1 MIDCLYLLFL
11 LLIRPQTEKG
21 PHRKE
26 GSERKI
32 PSFSP
37 PHSFSHKFSAPP
49 PSIKKNE
56 EEEGEKRR
64 WRWRR
69 RRRKRE
75 RFCRGSLAR
84 MLEEEEEEVHCGGVG
99 FTIHGIKSKVARKK
113 HTKTRQKIYLSFL
126 TPLIMEKIL
135 FKPTSFAPSFSPSP
149 LSVPGEGG
157 GWGGEKI
164 NFIILQSG
172 KEKGVKRGG
181 GRSTGKCLIRRR
193 QKTRGQ

>member
-1 MIDCLYLLFL
+1 MIDCLYLLFLL

-69 RRRKRE
+69 RRKRE

-84 MLEEEEEEVHCGGVG
+84 MLEEEEEEEVHCGGVG

-135 FKPTSFAPSFSPSP
+135 FKPTSVAPSFSPSP

-157 GWGGEKI
+157 GWGGEKSTLSSS
-164 NFIILQSG
+164 NQG
-172 KEKGVKRGG
+172 RKR
-181 GRSTGKCLIRRR
+181 K
-193 QKTRGQ
+193 

>member
-69 RRRKRE
+69 RRKRE

-84 MLEEEEEEVHCGGVG
+84 MLEEEEEEEVHCGGVG
-99 FTIHGIKSKVARKK
+99 FTIHGIKSKVARKT
-113 HTKTRQKIYLSFL
+113 HTKKKTKNIFKFFDAPNNGKNQP
-126 TPLIMEKIL
+126 PL
-135 FKPTSFAPSFSPSP
+135 PPPSPSP
-149 LSVPGEGG
+149 PIGG
-157 GWGGEKI
+157 
-164 NFIILQSG
+164 SG
-172 KEKGVKRGG
+172 
-181 GRSTGKCLIRRR
+181 RRR
-193 QKTRGQ
+193 WVGRGKKSTLSSSNQGRKRE

>member
-1 MIDCLYLLFL
+1 MIDCLYLLFLL

-69 RRRKRE
+69 RRKRE

-99 FTIHGIKSKVARKK
+99 FTIHGIKNKVARKK
-113 HTKTRQKIYLSFL
+113 HTKKKTKNTFKFFDAPNNGKNLVQTNLL
-126 TPLIMEKIL
+126 CPLLLPPYRWFREKE
-135 FKPTSFAPSFSPSP
+135 
-149 LSVPGEGG
+149 VGGEGKKSTLSSSNQG
-157 GWGGEKI
+157 R
-164 NFIILQSG
+164 
-172 KEKGVKRGG
+172 KR
-181 GRSTGKCLIRRR
+181 K
-193 QKTRGQ
+193 